1 MFAFPNDLRLTYS
14 SLNRFPLPVF
24 FTFVF
29 TDQNGAH
36 LYAACLRF
44 YEIVPVEDLQPVFK
58 EVYGEEQRLEILPG
72 SEIFCPKVVCVVS
85 KRPFYRYECYSR
97 DNLRTTI
104 TKQNT
109 CCCYYPER

>member
-44 YEIVPVEDLQPVFK
+44 YEIVPVEDLQPVFR

-85 KRPFYRYECYSR
+85 KRPFYRYEYIA
-97 DNLRTTI
+97 LI
-104 TKQNT
+104 
-109 CCCYYPER
+109 